1 MDKQKLIF
9 YSEGMVFLGVK
20 LGDIVAV
27 EYVGTLDNGGI
38 FDSSE
43 SQGGSLEFKVG
54 GGQVLQ
60 GFEEAVLNME
70 IGDKKTIRLEPSE
83 GYGEYSKNLVETIPR
98 VSIPNNERLTEE
110 TMLLVS
116 LPDGSKM
123 PASITAITEDTVTL
137 DMNHPL
143 ADEVLHFEIK
153 VVGIRLAAN

>member
-1 MDKQKLIF
+1 MLRRDGI
-9 YSEGMVFLGVK
+9 LGIK
-20 LGDIVAV
+20 IGDIVAV

-43 SQGGSLEFKVG
+43 KGGPLEFRVG

-60 GFEEAVLNME
+60 GFEDAVLGME
-70 IGDKKTIRLEPSE
+70 IGEKKNIRLEPSQ

-98 VSIPNNERLTEE
+98 SSIPNNEKLTED

-116 LPDGSKM
+116 LPDGSKI
-123 PASITAITEDTVTL
+123 PASITAITEETVTL

-143 ADEVLHFEIK
+143 AGEVLHFEIK
-153 VVGIRLAAN
+153 VVGIN

>member
-1 MDKQKLIF
+1 M
-9 YSEGMVFLGVK
+9 GVK

-27 EYVGTLDNGGI
+27 EYIGTLDNDEI

-43 SQGGSLEFKVG
+43 SQGGPLEFTVG

-60 GFEEAVLNME
+60 GFEEAVVGME

-98 VSIPNNERLTEE
+98 DSIPNNERLTEE

-116 LPDGSKM
+116 LPDGAKM

-143 ADEVLHFEIK
+143 AGEVLHFEIT
-153 VVGIRLAAN
+153 VVGIN

>member
-1 MDKQKLIF
+1 M
-9 YSEGMVFLGVK
+9 GAK

-27 EYVGTLDNGGI
+27 EYIGTLDNGGV

-43 SQGGSLEFKVG
+43 MQGGPLEFQVG

-60 GFEEAVLNME
+60 GFEDAVLGME

-83 GYGEYSKNLVETIPR
+83 GYGEYSQNLIETIPR
-98 VSIPNNERLTEE
+98 TSIPNHERLKED

-123 PASITAITEDTVTL
+123 PASITAITEETVTL

-143 ADEVLHFEIK
+143 AGEVLHFEIK
-153 VVGIRLAAN
+153 VVGIN

>member
-1 MDKQKLIF
+1 M
-9 YSEGMVFLGVK
+9 GVK
-20 LGDIVAV
+20 IGDIVAV
-27 EYVGTLDNGGI
+27 EYVGTLDNGGV

-43 SQGGSLEFKVG
+43 SQGGPLDFKVG

-60 GFEEAVLNME
+60 GFEDAILGME

-98 VSIPNNERLTEE
+98 ASIPNHEKLTED

-123 PASITAITEDTVTL
+123 PASITVITEETVTL

-143 ADEVLHFEIK
+143 AGEVLHFEIK
-153 VVGIRLAAN
+153 IVGIS

>member
-1 MDKQKLIF
+1 M
-9 YSEGMVFLGVK
+9 GVK

-43 SQGGSLEFKVG
+43 SQGGPLEFKVG
-54 GGQVLQ
+54 GGQVLL

-70 IGDKKTIRLEPSE
+70 IGDKKTIRLEPSK

>member
-1 MDKQKLIF
+1 M
-9 YSEGMVFLGVK
+9 GVK

-27 EYVGTLDNGGI
+27 EYIGTLDNGEI

-43 SQGGSLEFKVG
+43 SQGGSLEFTVG

-60 GFEEAVLNME
+60 GFEEAVVGME

-98 VSIPNNERLTEE
+98 DSIPNNERLTEE

-116 LPDGSKM
+116 LPDGAKM
-123 PASITAITEDTVTL
+123 PASITAITGDTVTL

-143 ADEVLHFEIK
+143 AGEVLHFEITL
-153 VVGIRLAAN
+153 VGIN

>member
-1 MDKQKLIF
+1 LLRRDGILA
-9 YSEGMVFLGVK
+9 VK
-20 LGDIVAV
+20 IGDIVAV
-27 EYVGTLDNGGI
+27 EYVGTLDNGGV

-43 SQGGSLEFKVG
+43 SQGGPLEFKVG

-60 GFEEAVLNME
+60 GFEDAVLGMGVGE
-70 IGDKKTIRLEPSE
+70 KKTIRLEPSQ

-98 VSIPNNERLTEE
+98 SSIPNNERLKDD

-123 PASITAITEDTVTL
+123 PATITAITEETVTL

-143 ADEVLHFEIK
+143 AGEVLHFEIK
-153 VVGIRLAAN
+153 VVGIN

>member
-1 MDKQKLIF
+1 MA
-9 YSEGMVFLGVK
+9 VK
-20 LGDIVAV
+20 IGDIVAV
-27 EYVGTLDNGGI
+27 EYVGTLDNGGV

-43 SQGGSLEFKVG
+43 SQGGPLEFKVG

-60 GFEEAVLNME
+60 GFEDAVLGMGVGE
-70 IGDKKTIRLEPSE
+70 KKTIRLEPSQ

-98 VSIPNNERLTEE
+98 SSIPNNERLTED

-123 PASITAITEDTVTL
+123 PASITAITEETVTL

-143 ADEVLHFEIK
+143 AGEVLHFEIK
-153 VVGIRLAAN
+153 VVGIN

>member
-1 MDKQKLIF
+1 
-9 YSEGMVFLGVK
+9 MVSLGAK

-27 EYVGTLDNGGI
+27 EYIGTLDNGGV

-43 SQGGSLEFKVG
+43 MQGGPLEFQVG

-60 GFEEAVLNME
+60 GFEDAVLGME

-83 GYGEYSKNLVETIPR
+83 GYGEYSKNLIETIPR
-98 VSIPNNERLTEE
+98 TSIPNHERLKED

-123 PASITAITEDTVTL
+123 PASITAITEETVTL

-143 ADEVLHFEIK
+143 AGEVLHFEIK
-153 VVGIRLAAN
+153 VVGIS

>member
-1 MDKQKLIF
+1 MA
-9 YSEGMVFLGVK
+9 VK
-20 LGDIVAV
+20 IGDIVAV
-27 EYVGTLDNGGI
+27 EYVGTLDNGGV

-43 SQGGSLEFKVG
+43 SQGGPLEFKVG

-60 GFEEAVLNME
+60 GFEDAVLGMGVGE
-70 IGDKKTIRLEPSE
+70 KKTIRLEPSQ

-98 VSIPNNERLTEE
+98 SSIPNNERLTED

-123 PASITAITEDTVTL
+123 PASITAINEETVTL

-143 ADEVLHFEIK
+143 AGEVLHFEIK
-153 VVGIRLAAN
+153 VVGIN

>member
-1 MDKQKLIF
+1 LA
-9 YSEGMVFLGVK
+9 VK
-20 LGDIVAV
+20 IGDIVAV
-27 EYVGTLDNGGI
+27 EYVGTLDNGGV

-43 SQGGSLEFKVG
+43 SQGGPLEFKVG

-60 GFEEAVLNME
+60 GFEDAVLGMGVGE
-70 IGDKKTIRLEPSE
+70 KKTIRLEPSQ

-98 VSIPNNERLTEE
+98 SSIPNNERLTED

-123 PASITAITEDTVTL
+123 PASITAITEETVTL

-143 ADEVLHFEIK
+143 AGEVLHFEIK
-153 VVGIRLAAN
+153 VVGIN

>member
-1 MDKQKLIF
+1 MA
-9 YSEGMVFLGVK
+9 VK
-20 LGDIVAV
+20 IGDIVAV
-27 EYVGTLDNGGI
+27 EYVGTLDNGGV

-43 SQGGSLEFKVG
+43 SQGGPLEFKVG

-60 GFEEAVLNME
+60 GFEDAVLGME
-70 IGDKKTIRLEPSE
+70 VGEKKTIRLEPSQ

-98 VSIPNNERLTEE
+98 SSIPNNERLTED

-123 PASITAITEDTVTL
+123 PASITAINEETVTL

-143 ADEVLHFEIK
+143 AGEVLHFEIK
-153 VVGIRLAAN
+153 VVGIN

>member
-1 MDKQKLIF
+1 M
-9 YSEGMVFLGVK
+9 GAK

-27 EYVGTLDNGGI
+27 EYIGTLDNGGV

-43 SQGGSLEFKVG
+43 MQGGPLEFQVG

-60 GFEEAVLNME
+60 GFEDAVLGME

-83 GYGEYSKNLVETIPR
+83 GYGEYSKNLIETIPR
-98 VSIPNNERLTEE
+98 TSIPNHERLKED

-123 PASITAITEDTVTL
+123 PASITAITEETVTL

-143 ADEVLHFEIK
+143 AGEVLHFEIK
-153 VVGIRLAAN
+153 VVGIN

>member
-1 MDKQKLIF
+1 
-9 YSEGMVFLGVK
+9 MVKVDFLLRDGILGVK
-20 LGDIVAV
+20 IGDIVAV
-27 EYVGTLDNGGI
+27 EYIGTLDNGGV

-43 SQGGSLEFKVG
+43 SQGGPLEFKVG

-60 GFEEAVLNME
+60 GFEDAVLGME
-70 IGDKKTIRLEPSE
+70 VGDKKTIVLEPSQ

-98 VSIPNNERLTEE
+98 SSIPNNERLTED

-123 PASITAITEDTVTL
+123 PASITAITDETVTL

-143 ADEVLHFEIK
+143 AGEVLHFEIK
-153 VVGIRLAAN
+153 VVGIN

>member
-1 MDKQKLIF
+1 LVICL
-9 YSEGMVFLGVK
+9 EGDGILGVK
-20 LGDIVAV
+20 IGDIVAV
-27 EYVGTLDNGGI
+27 EYIGTLDNGGV

-43 SQGGSLEFKVG
+43 SQGGPLEFKVG

-60 GFEEAVLNME
+60 GFEDAILGME
-70 IGDKKTIRLEPSE
+70 IGDKRAIVLEPSQ

-98 VSIPNNERLTEE
+98 SSIPNNEKLTKD

-123 PASITAITEDTVTL
+123 PATIIAINEESVTL

-143 ADEVLHFEIK
+143 AGEALHFEIK
-153 VVGIRLAAN
+153 VVGIS

>member
-1 MDKQKLIF
+1 
-9 YSEGMVFLGVK
+9 LGAK

-27 EYVGTLDNGGI
+27 EYIGTLDNGGV

-43 SQGGSLEFKVG
+43 MQGGPLEFKVG

-60 GFEEAVLNME
+60 GFEDAVVGME

-83 GYGEYSKNLVETIPR
+83 GYGEYSQNLIETIPR
-98 VSIPNNERLTEE
+98 TSIPNHERLKED

-143 ADEVLHFEIK
+143 AGEVLHFEIK
-153 VVGIRLAAN
+153 VVGIS

>member
-1 MDKQKLIF
+1 MA
-9 YSEGMVFLGVK
+9 VK
-20 LGDIVAV
+20 IGDIVAV
-27 EYVGTLDNGGI
+27 EYVGTLDNGGV

-43 SQGGSLEFKVG
+43 SQGGPLEFKVG

-60 GFEEAVLNME
+60 GFEDAVLGMGVGE
-70 IGDKKTIRLEPSE
+70 KKTIRLEPSQ

-98 VSIPNNERLTEE
+98 SSIPNNERLKDD

-123 PASITAITEDTVTL
+123 PATITAITEETVTL

-143 ADEVLHFEIK
+143 AGEVLHFEIK
-153 VVGIRLAAN
+153 VVGIN

>member
-1 MDKQKLIF
+1 
-9 YSEGMVFLGVK
+9 MVSLGAK

-27 EYVGTLDNGGI
+27 EYIGTLDNGGV

-43 SQGGSLEFKVG
+43 MQGGPLEFQVG

-60 GFEEAVLNME
+60 GFEDAVLGME

-83 GYGEYSKNLVETIPR
+83 GYGEYSKNLIETIPR
-98 VSIPNNERLTEE
+98 TSIPNHERLKED

-123 PASITAITEDTVTL
+123 PASITAITEETVTL

-143 ADEVLHFEIK
+143 AGEVLHFEIK
-153 VVGIRLAAN
+153 VVGIN

>member
-1 MDKQKLIF
+1 MA
-9 YSEGMVFLGVK
+9 VK
-20 LGDIVAV
+20 IGDIVAV
-27 EYVGTLDNGGI
+27 EYVGTLDNGGV

-43 SQGGSLEFKVG
+43 SQGGPLEFKVG

-60 GFEEAVLNME
+60 GFEDAVLGME
-70 IGDKKTIRLEPSE
+70 VGEKKTIRLEPSQ

-98 VSIPNNERLTEE
+98 SSIPNNERLTED

-123 PASITAITEDTVTL
+123 PASITAITEETVTL

-143 ADEVLHFEIK
+143 AGEVLHFEIK
-153 VVGIRLAAN
+153 VVGIN

>member
-43 SQGGSLEFKVG
+43 SQGGPLEFKVG

-153 VVGIRLAAN
+153 VVGIS